1 MAFSF
6 SRRLFFDHFRI
17 QIYSVQYTFFF
28 LAKFI
33 GGHSPISSLINTIIK
48 RQSKR
53 KQTLVKFSY
62 PTTLTQELKLK
73 LYSMRNPSSKVKTNK
88 SILYLRD
95 HFFSG
100 NNGGY
105 RKSNDV
111 LPLHFWWPMMDSFI
125 LPKVHVGTALQWN
138 LTQRGAFFVVVDLGL
153 NFGKT

>member
-1 MAFSF
+1 MKPDSAVTWLSASVEDCSLIVSAYKF
-6 SRRLFFDHFRI
+6 I
-17 QIYSVQYTFFF
+17 QFNTHFFF

-62 PTTLTQELKLK
+62 PTILTQEIKLK

-95 HFFSG
+95 HFFFLEIMVDIE
-100 NNGGY
+100 
-105 RKSNDV
+105 RV
-111 LPLHFWWPMMDSFI
+111 MM
-125 LPKVHVGTALQWN
+125 
-138 LTQRGAFFVVVDLGL
+138 FFPCIFDGL
-153 NFGKT
+153 